1 MHALQDLN
9 QFLRPF
15 VKVPQSLCR
24 GVSRIQLDRGLWR
37 NGGGGKE
44 VPLRVVSWGVWTS
57 INTLINSCNFK
68 ANICYSLQLQW
79 RLRIEYQTHFN
90 QK

>member
-24 GVSRIQLDRGLWR
+24 GVSRIQLDRGLWC
-37 NGGGGKE
+37 NGGGGEGGTTKSGF
-44 VPLRVVSWGVWTS
+44 LGC
-57 INTLINSCNFK
+57 LDF
-68 ANICYSLQLQW
+68 
-79 RLRIEYQTHFN
+79 H
-90 QK
+90 

>member
-24 GVSRIQLDRGLWR
+24 GVARIQLDRG
-37 NGGGGKE
+37 GEGC
-44 VPLRVVSWGVWTS
+44 GVMRGVGTTKS
-57 INTLINSCNFK
+57 GFLGCLDF
-68 ANICYSLQLQW
+68 
-79 RLRIEYQTHFN
+79 H
-90 QK
+90 